1 MSSPKAENFETPRP
15 PPVVTS
21 SYTTLPALVAFALL
35 AVVVCFVGFGILYSC
50 RCCFLSVIHTWA
62 FQQSA
67 SGTTLVRLS
76 RNNNN
81 ASSSSPNYRG
91 LDPSLL
97 QTFPTFLYAS
107 VKNLRKGKNYSLECA
122 ICLLEFEDDSLLRL
136 LTACCHVFHQDCID
150 LWLRSHKTCPVCRVD
165 LDSPANLAS
174 PKLQEVVLE
183 DDHNDNVVE
192 ERRGTGDDV
201 CIEVKEGEGD
211 HHHGGDDNDE
221 RLFPRSHSTGH
232 SVVMIRGGAGEQD
245 DKYTLRLPE
254 HAALKVVRGG
264 RNCTKSCSS
273 YKDMA
278 APSAAAAAAPCSNCG
293 YVQSQTVF
301 GCSSRSTAENT

>member
-1 MSSPKAENFETPRP
+1 M
-15 PPVVTS
+15 
-21 SYTTLPALVAFALL
+21 
-35 AVVVCFVGFGILYSC
+35 
-50 RCCFLSVIHTWA
+50 
-62 FQQSA
+62 
-67 SGTTLVRLS
+67 
-76 RNNNN
+76 
-81 ASSSSPNYRG
+81 
-91 LDPSLL
+91 
-97 QTFPTFLYAS
+97 
-107 VKNLRKGKNYSLECA
+107 
-122 ICLLEFEDDSLLRL
+122 EDD
-136 LTACCHVFHQDCID
+136 Q
-150 LWLRSHKTCPVCRVD
+150 
-165 LDSPANLAS
+165 
-174 PKLQEVVLE
+174 
-183 DDHNDNVVE
+183 NDNVVE
-192 ERRGTGDDV
+192 ERRGTRDDV

-232 SVVMIRGGAGEQD
+232 SVVMIRGGGAGEEE

-301 GCSSRSTAENT
+301 GCSSRSIAENT